1 LQETKSHKETD
12 AETKRI
18 SNPIEQLQ
26 TGETA
31 SEARIG
37 PKEIRVLKPIEF
49 RDDEQVNHT
58 ANGLRTRM
66 NPKF

>member
-12 AETKRI
+12 VETETI

-26 TGETA
+26 IGETA

-37 PKEIRVLKPIEF
+37 TKEIRVLKPIGF

-58 ANGLRTRM
+58 TNGLRTRM